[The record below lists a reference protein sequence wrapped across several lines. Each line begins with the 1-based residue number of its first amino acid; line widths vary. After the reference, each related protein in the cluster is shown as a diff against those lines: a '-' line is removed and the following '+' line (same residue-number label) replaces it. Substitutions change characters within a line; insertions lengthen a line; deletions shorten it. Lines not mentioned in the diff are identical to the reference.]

1 MEVGN
6 EGEGGVQDDYQVSAL
21 GGRMNSSLIL

>member
-6 EGEGGVQDDYQVSAL
+6 EGEGGSQDDYQVSGL
-21 GGRMNSSLIL
+21 GGTMNSSFIH